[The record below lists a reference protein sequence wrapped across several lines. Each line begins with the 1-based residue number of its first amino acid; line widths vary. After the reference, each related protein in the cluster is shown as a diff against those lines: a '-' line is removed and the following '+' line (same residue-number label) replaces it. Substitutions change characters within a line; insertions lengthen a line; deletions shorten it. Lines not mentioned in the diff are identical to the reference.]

1 MRKLSIS
8 IDDYNDLFS
17 DFDAR
22 NYNERSVSEDFSHQL
37 KKVAEE
43 SEEEINE
50 LQFSLTTKQQNTEQE
65 TIIIKRLHEHFK
77 NRYNHY
83 LVKKKKEQQKGLLF
97 FLIGSTLLFFATY
110 LLLLQEKQLLLNAL
124 IVVLEPAGWF
134 LSWTGLETLFNN
146 TKWRTHE
153 LAFYAKLKKCKV
165 HFSN

>member
-17 DFDAR
+17 DFDGR
-22 NYNERSVSEDFSHQL
+22 TYNERSISEDFSHQL
-37 KKVAEE
+37 KKVADENE
-43 SEEEINE
+43 DEIHE
-50 LQFSLTTKQQNTEQE
+50 IHFLITTKKHDAEQE
-65 TIIIKRLHEHFK
+65 NIIIKRLQEHFK
-77 NRYNHY
+77 NRHNHY
-83 LVKKKKEQQKGLLF
+83 LLKKKKEQQKGLLF
-97 FLIGSTLLFFATY
+97 FLTGSTLLFVATY

-165 HFSN
+165 HFSD

>member
-22 NYNERSVSEDFSHQL
+22 NYTERSVSEDFLHQL
-37 KKVAEE
+37 KKVVAE
-43 SEEEINE
+43 SEEDIHE
-50 LQFSLTTKQQNTEQE
+50 LNFLITTKQHNTEQE
-65 TIIIKRLHEHFK
+65 AIIIKRLQEHFK
-77 NRYNHY
+77 NRHNHY
-83 LVKKKKEQQKGLLF
+83 LLKKKKEQQKGLLF
-97 FLIGSTLLFFATY
+97 FLTGSALLFIATY
-110 LLLLQEKQLLLNAL
+110 LLLIQEKQLLLNAL

-153 LAFYAKLKKCKV
+153 LTLYAKLKKCKV